1 MQTPRTPPDTELRA
15 GIALGIV
22 VFFISLAAA
31 SMLFIL
37 MSEVIPPVLEQA
49 DPYTPGGGGPQAG
62 DWIGLAKDY
71 WPLYAL
77 VVAFFGL
84 IARAVFQTRVA

>member
-49 DPYTPGGGGPQAG
+49 DPYTPGSGPQAG

>member
-1 MQTPRTPPDTELRA
+1 MPGRQRDTPLRA

-22 VFFISLAAA
+22 VFFVSLAAA
-31 SMLFIL
+31 SLLFIL
-37 MSEVIPPVLEQA
+37 MSETIPPILEQA
-49 DPYTPGGGGPQAG
+49 DAYTPGRTGSKGGE
-62 DWIGLAKDY
+62 WISVAKDY

-84 IARAVFQTRVA
+84 ITRAVFQSRVT

>member
-1 MQTPRTPPDTELRA
+1 MRAPSTPPDADLRA

-31 SMLFIL
+31 SLLFIL
-37 MSEVIPPVLEQA
+37 MSEVIPPILDQA
-49 DPYTPGGGGPQAG
+49 DAYTPGTSGPQAG